1 METLLAKLP
10 GDPIA
15 NAAAIGIVL
24 LAVTDFVLGTLRAIA
39 GGTFVWESFSTWVRA
54 QLAGHVLPIFFLL
67 LVGQVFGTI
76 KVGDVSVNAILVGAE
91 LAAASYAATTLKS
104 ILDSLNTKAPD
115 PVPPPAT

>member
-1 METLLAKLP
+1 MEALLAKLAADSP
-10 GDPIA
+10 A
-15 NAAAIGIVL
+15 SAAAIGVVVL
-24 LAVTDFVLGTLRAIA
+24 AITDFVLGSLRAIA

-76 KVGDVSVNAILVGAE
+76 AIGDIRFNAILIGAE
-91 LAAASYAATTLKS
+91 LAAASYAATTVKS
-104 ILDSLNTKAPD
+104 ILDSINTNAPD